1 MTTTSKT
8 TNHPEAIGQRL
19 QDAGERLVEIK
30 DDVANNL
37 GRRVD
42 SVGALIRKHPIAAMG
57 IGFGIGYLIAR
68 LLHR

>member
-8 TNHPEAIGQRL
+8 TNHPEDIGQRL
-19 QDAGERLVEIK
+19 QDAGARIVEIK

-37 GRRVD
+37 EKRID
-42 SVGALIRKHPIAAMG
+42 SVGALIRKHPIAAVG
-57 IGFGIGYLIAR
+57 VGFGIGYLIAR